1 MKVAARAGSQI
12 CSTPSQVSRPSL
24 TRMST
29 TSQRSVKPRS
39 SMVIPASFLIV
50 LLAPS
55 QPSTTWPVNVCVS
68 PPKRAC
74 TRTGPVGFAVT
85 GPTVPSSLVT
95 SAPRRNSISGC
106 RSIRAS
112 SSSSRSGWWNML
124 ACGKPCW
131 LAWWSRLNSA
141 ITRWLAS
148 SRRSPLP
155 GRDRA
160 RNRSLMPIRSR
171 VRATSSSRC
180 TARGRGWG
188 WVWRSRRVTGIPKSA
203 SRRAAVQPAGPAPTA
218 MTGSWVARFWSFT
231 GVSLLGRSVRGGLGG
246 GRGPGADGEGEPADG
261 VSDPAGVRAGHGD
274 DQPPVLVRSGGP
286 GVGQARR
293 GQGVGHGAGSG
304 VGGQRGFEVLA
315 HLGDRDGVDRVDVLG
330 PGGGLADGGAGP
342 GEQFGLVEPARGG
355 RDDVGHRDLA
365 GVAVGASDGRGGAD
379 GGVPQQ
385 RFLDRPGV
393 DVVAAADNEVL
404 GPAGEVH
411 EAVGVD
417 AAEVAGVQPAGTDGA
432 VLADPRAAEAGVGD
446 VAGEYGGPADG

>member
-1 MKVAARAGSQI
+1 
-12 CSTPSQVSRPSL
+12 
-24 TRMST
+24 MST

-55 QPSTTWPVNVCVS
+55 QPRTTWPVNVCVS
-68 PPKRAC
+68 PPMRAC
-74 TRTGPVGFAVT
+74 TRTASTGPVGSEVT
-85 GPTVPSSLVT
+85 GQAVPSSPVT

-106 RSIRAS
+106 RSTRAS

-231 GVSLLGRSVRGGLGG
+231 VVSLSRQ
-246 GRGPGADGEGEPADG
+246 
-261 VSDPAGVRAGHGD
+261 VSSR
-274 DQPPVLVRSGGP
+274 RSGRRAT
-286 GVGQARR
+286 AR
-293 GQGVGHGAGSG
+293 SG
-304 VGGQRGFEVLA
+304 R
-315 HLGDRDGVDRVDVLG
+315 
-330 PGGGLADGGAGP
+330 
-342 GEQFGLVEPARGG
+342 
-355 RDDVGHRDLA
+355 
-365 GVAVGASDGRGGAD
+365 
-379 GGVPQQ
+379 
-385 RFLDRPGV
+385 
-393 DVVAAADNEVL
+393 
-404 GPAGEVH
+404 
-411 EAVGVD
+411 
-417 AAEVAGVQPAGTDGA
+417 
-432 VLADPRAAEAGVGD
+432 
-446 VAGEYGGPADG
+446 